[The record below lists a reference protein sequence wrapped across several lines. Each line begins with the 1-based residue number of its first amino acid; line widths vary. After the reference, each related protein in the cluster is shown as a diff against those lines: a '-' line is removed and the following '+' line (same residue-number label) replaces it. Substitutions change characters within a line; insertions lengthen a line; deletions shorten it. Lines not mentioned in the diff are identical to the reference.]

1 MTTTRIIKNGVDIYA
16 DDADS
21 PSLVVINGIQYNA
34 VDDTETEA
42 ACACCALLTQDCQ
55 SIRCGADERA
65 DVRDVHFKPAQP

>member
-1 MTTTRIIKNGVDIYA
+1 MTTTRITKNGVDIYA
-16 DDADS
+16 DDAYS
-21 PSLVVINGIQYNA
+21 PNLVVINGRQYNA

-42 ACACCALLTQDCQ
+42 ACAHCALLTQDCQ